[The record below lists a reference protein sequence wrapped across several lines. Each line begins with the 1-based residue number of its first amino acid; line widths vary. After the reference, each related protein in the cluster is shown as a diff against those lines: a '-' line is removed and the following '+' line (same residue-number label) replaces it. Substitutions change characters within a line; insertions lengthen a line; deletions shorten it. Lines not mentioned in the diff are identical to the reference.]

1 MVLISLFLFKFLRVF
16 NVNLLEY
23 FLVLNFGV
31 LSFFY
36 GEILDFGKFVMYIVL
51 FLILVFVVV
60 NG

>member
-1 MVLISLFLFKFLRVF
+1 MVLISLLLFKFLRVF

-36 GEILDFGKFVMYIVL
+36 GEILNFGKFVMYIVL

>member
-1 MVLISLFLFKFLRVF
+1 MVLISLLLFKFLRVF

-36 GEILDFGKFVMYIVL
+36 GEILNFGKFVMYIVL
-51 FLILVFVVV
+51 FLILVFVVM

>member
-1 MVLISLFLFKFLRVF
+1 MFKFLLRVF

-31 LSFFY
+31 LSFFC